1 MLIFLMSLPP
11 LFAIIMV
18 AVENFV
24 PISTFKALVYFFDHQ
39 KLIKNIDAS
48 GTPELSFVGLR
59 MSYVPLNF
67 RLAHERGARFP

>member
-18 AVENFV
+18 AVESFV
-24 PISTFKALVYFFDHQ
+24 PIGTFKALVYFFDHQ
-39 KLIKNIDAS
+39 KLDAG